1 MDKKLKK
8 YIERYDLIQ
17 SCKNY
22 ELRPNGGMIVLIN
35 QERECEIVI
44 AENVF
49 PVDSFQAV
57 LINAY
62 EVSVTIQSN
71 EALNLTAV
79 RFKGAGAS
87 FFYEAQMETLMQSPN
102 EPIYIEKNISENGLE
117 SYFKSHLT
125 VSQLPFN
132 IMKIIDLL
140 DTQGSDYNIDE
151 VMAIANIPRK
161 VLDKIFNL
169 RTGLSFKTYASLS
182 KLDSDIIF

>member
-17 SCKNY
+17 NCANY
-22 ELRPNGGMIVLIN
+22 ELKPNGGMIVLIN
-35 QERECEIVI
+35 QETECELVIVNSVYVL
-44 AENVF
+44 A
-49 PVDSFQAV
+49 SFQAV

-62 EVSVTIQSN
+62 EVSVDIQAN
-71 EALNLTAV
+71 RALNLTAI

-87 FFYEAQMETLMQSPN
+87 FFYEGEMEQLMQMPKA
-102 EPIYIEKNISENGLE
+102 PIFIEKNILENELD
-117 SYFKSHLT
+117 SYLKNRLT
-125 VSQLPFN
+125 ASQLPFN

-182 KLDSDIIF
+182 KLDH

>member
-17 SCKNY
+17 NCVNY
-22 ELRPNGGMIVLIN
+22 ELKPNGGMIVLIN
-35 QERECEIVI
+35 QDTACEVVI
-44 AENVF
+44 ENSAY
-49 PVDSFQAV
+49 PLDSFQAV

-62 EVSVTIQSN
+62 EVSVTIQAN
-71 EALNLTAV
+71 EVLNLTAI

-87 FFYEAQMETLMQSPN
+87 FFYEAQMETLMQMPK
-102 EPIYIEKNISENGLE
+102 EPVFIEKNILENELD

-125 VSQLPFN
+125 ASQLPFN
-132 IMKIIDLL
+132 IMKIIELL

-182 KLDSDIIF
+182 KLD